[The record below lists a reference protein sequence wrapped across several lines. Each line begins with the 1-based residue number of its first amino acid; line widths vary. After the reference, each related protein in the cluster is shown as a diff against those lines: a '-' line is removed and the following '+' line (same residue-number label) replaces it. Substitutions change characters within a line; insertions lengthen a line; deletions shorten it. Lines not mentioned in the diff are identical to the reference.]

1 MRFRHYDSL
10 RLFDVVARHLSFTQ
24 AAEELHLTKGAVS
37 YQISRLEEALG
48 FSLFIRKHKG
58 ILLTPKGKQLW
69 HASQT
74 AFHDLENLI
83 TQLREDDTS
92 RITVG
97 MSTYFASR
105 WLSPRLMN
113 FMAEY
118 PNISLRLQ
126 PMIDLADFHTENI
139 DMAIRW
145 GKGSWPG
152 MNVELLLQAPVRPA
166 TSKNTVAKLAGQ
178 PAHEWINKLTLLH
191 DRENSPAWQEWHQRA
206 DEPYH
211 AKKGGLV
218 IQDPNVRVQA
228 MIDGQGV
235 ALYDD
240 LIAAELNSGQLNW
253 LSDISMPE
261 YGYFLVYPANALNNP
276 ALQAFR
282 DWIIDS
288 AEMAN

>member
-37 YQISRLEEALG
+37 YQITRLEEALG
-48 FSLFIRKHKG
+48 FSLFIRQHRG

-69 HASQT
+69 HTSQA

-113 FMAEY
+113 FMAEH

-126 PMIDLADFHTENI
+126 PMIDLTDFHTENI

-145 GKGSWPG
+145 GKGHWPG
-152 MNVELLLQAPVRPA
+152 MQVELLRQAPVRPA
-166 TSKNTVAKLAGQ
+166 TGKNTAAALAGFSS
-178 PAHEWINKLTLLH
+178 HEWVNTLTLLH

-206 DEPYH
+206 GEPYH
-211 AKKGGLV
+211 AKQGGLV

-235 ALYDD
+235 GLYDD
-240 LIAAELNSGQLNW
+240 LISAELNSGQLEW
-253 LSDISMPE
+253 LSDVSMPE

-276 ALQAFR
+276 ALRAFR
-282 DWIIDS
+282 DWIIEA
-288 AEMAN
+288 AEMPG